1 MGSILA
7 TENVMECKSVT
18 AKIEFIAHQGKW
30 TIKQAI
36 TTDSLKD
43 HNNVMAIDLVKPLR
57 HCSGLNKADLSSQ
70 GQEELREAKQH
81 NQDTFF

>member
-18 AKIEFIAHQGKW
+18 AKIELIAHQGKW

-43 HNNVMAIDLVKPLR
+43 HNNVMAIVL
-57 HCSGLNKADLSSQ
+57 
-70 GQEELREAKQH
+70 
-81 NQDTFF
+81 